1 MSTGSSESKV
11 SIVTL
16 SSDDIG
22 HLASAP
28 IEMVPAQGPG
38 TVIVVE
44 RAAVQNVPGAVSF
57 GSDDTVHLGY
67 DGGDE
72 LSGDL
77 DIAGDDSLFVARV
90 FQFDDPSDT
99 ADVEDAAIVL
109 FSSGDLADFGPIA
122 TTALNDGGLGYE
134 VGDTF
139 IIAADGNEATGEVTS
154 VSVGVVVT
162 YTITDPGNA
171 YAVEDGVG
179 TTATSGIGEGLLID
193 ILTVDANPGDGT
205 AVVTV
210 WYSVLRLA

>member
-1 MSTGSSESKV
+1 VSTGSSESKV

-44 RAAVQNVPGAVSF
+44 RAAFQNVPGAVSF
-57 GSDDTVHLGY
+57 GDHVITTLGY
-67 DGGDE
+67 DGGDN
-72 LSGDL
+72 LDANV
-77 DIAGDDSLFVARV
+77 DIARDDSTFVAV
-90 FQFDDPSDT
+90 LMPFDGRPDT

-109 FSSGDLADFGPIA
+109 LSDVDLADSGPIA

-139 IIAADGNEATGEVTS
+139 IIGDHGATGEVAS
-154 VSVGVVVT
+154 VAVGVVVT
-162 YTITDPGNA
+162 YTITDPGNG
-171 YAVEDGVG
+171 YAVEDGV
-179 TTATSGIGEGLLID
+179 TTSATSGIGEGLLID